1 MPVLYVIINCVTVK
15 ITGEAQETERTT
27 TDRCRN
33 ETTSGPHRPHGT
45 QSDRYQSIIVIKQL
59 YKFNFTVLYVHYQ
72 LKVTLVYILM
82 IKKHIWCITTILRTI
97 RQLTLSTPYTTGSAL
112 IILGRTNELLLKT
125 IDANVRAPQR
135 LQNLCNISLMKLN

>member
-27 TDRCRN
+27 TDWCRN

-97 RQLTLSTPYTTGSAL
+97 RQLTLSTPYIRPARPLLYQGVQTYSSL
-112 IILGRTNELLLKT
+112 KRSMRMLGPLRDFK
-125 IDANVRAPQR
+125 ICA
-135 LQNLCNISLMKLN
+135 IFH